1 LGQERSG
8 GLAYSKNKVEEK
20 KEIFMNLRN
29 YRMTTR
35 IAVGFY
41 LMAGL
46 IAAIGLLSLWL
57 LNGAMA
63 EARAVAD
70 SATAGGAA
78 LADHQ
83 AALARIGGG
92 ARTWL
97 IGATVLFASVGAFLG
112 LTVFSAINH
121 PVEEVVAVVTKIASG
136 DLVSKIPSNGK
147 DEFAWLN
154 HELNQMRKHLQKIIT
169 EVRLSA
175 EQVSTASGEIAAGNS
190 DLSQRTES
198 QAGSLQE
205 TASSMEE
212 LTSTVKQNA
221 MHASHA
227 NELVAGASTVA
238 SRGGQVMTE
247 VVATMDAINTS
258 SRKISDIIGVIDGI
272 AFQTNILALNAA
284 VEAARAGEQGRGFA
298 VVASEVRSLAQ
309 RSAEAAKEIKTL
321 IADSVGK
328 VDTGARLVN
337 QAGAT
342 MEEILQSVNQVTS
355 IMSEITA
362 ASQEQSAGIEQVNR
376 AIEQMDGVTQQNAAL
391 VEQSAAAA
399 QSLKDQSDRLSEA
412 VKVFKLA

>member
-1 LGQERSG
+1 
-8 GLAYSKNKVEEK
+8 
-20 KEIFMNLRN
+20 
-29 YRMTTR
+29 
-35 IAVGFY
+35 
-41 LMAGL
+41 
-46 IAAIGLLSLWL
+46 
-57 LNGAMA
+57 
-63 EARAVAD
+63 
-70 SATAGGAA
+70 
-78 LADHQ
+78 
-83 AALARIGGG
+83 
-92 ARTWL
+92 
-97 IGATVLFASVGAFLG
+97 
-112 LTVFSAINH
+112 
-121 PVEEVVAVVTKIASG
+121 
-136 DLVSKIPSNGK
+136 
-147 DEFAWLN
+147 
-154 HELNQMRKHLQKIIT
+154 
-169 EVRLSA
+169 
-175 EQVSTASGEIAAGNS
+175 
-190 DLSQRTES
+190 
-198 QAGSLQE
+198 
-205 TASSMEE
+205 
-212 LTSTVKQNA
+212 
-221 MHASHA
+221 
-227 NELVAGASTVA
+227 
-238 SRGGQVMTE
+238 MTE

>member
-1 LGQERSG
+1 
-8 GLAYSKNKVEEK
+8 
-20 KEIFMNLRN
+20 MNLRN

-35 IAVGFY
+35 IATGFY
-41 LMAGL
+41 TL
-46 IAAIGLLSLWL
+46 AALFAVLGGMSVWL
-57 LNGAMA
+57 LNGTLA
-63 EARAVAD
+63 EARAFAEA
-70 SATAGGAA
+70 ATAGGAA
-78 LADHQ
+78 LAEHQ
-83 AALARIGGG
+83 ALLAKLADRAL
-92 ARTWL
+92 TWVV
-97 IGATVLFASVGAFLG
+97 GATVLFGCYAGFLG
-112 LTVFSAINH
+112 MTVFSAINR
-121 PVEEVVAVVTKIASG
+121 PVEQTVAVVSKIASG
-136 DLVSKIPSNGK
+136 DLMSKIPSDGK

-221 MHASHA
+221 IHASHA
-227 NELVAGASTVA
+227 NDLVAGASTVA

-309 RSAEAAKEIKTL
+309 RSAAAAKEIKTL

-328 VDTGARLVN
+328 VDTGAKLVN

-342 MEEILQSVNQVTS
+342 MDEILQSVNQVTS

-391 VEQSAAAA
+391 VEESAAAA